1 MFCRDVCAPRRVTAV
16 HFLQGYSICVF
27 EYILSSERHTLLSGA
42 CARVLV
48 HVGVLLAPTRRAAPA
63 GGGAALSLSRGRAR
77 GRTVVRRGHT
87 VGLFIKLL
95 SPKKGTRGA
104 HMQPR
109 GPRPDHI
116 IRQSNRQLN
125 SDV

>member
-27 EYILSSERHTLLSGA
+27 EYILSSERHTHLSGA

-63 GGGAALSLSRGRAR
+63 GAALSLSRGRAR

-95 SPKKGTRGA
+95 SPKKGYARGTHA
-104 HMQPR
+104 TTGTTP
-109 GPRPDHI
+109 GPYYR
-116 IRQSNRQLN
+116 RQKFAS
-125 SDV
+125 